1 MFQEK
6 NWEEKF
12 REEKQMV
19 YKRRKTNSAISSNQ
33 EIQIKTNHFGG
44 PVRFENFQRF
54 IPSMDRYGGK
64 DNLTQM

>member
-1 MFQEK
+1 
-6 NWEEKF
+6 
-12 REEKQMV
+12 MV